1 VLRLGGPVADVL
13 LGAFGVAFLLTRL
26 AGSPL
31 VDRHPAAR
39 LMVVSAALETAGLGV
54 LAASEAAVPAVCG
67 AALTGV
73 GAALVFPVLAATV
86 AARARSRGAAVGA
99 LTSFWDAGMAA
110 AGPLGGLAV
119 AAGGLPAAFALAAG
133 AAACAALPLRIRR
146 GARRS

>member
-1 VLRLGGPVADVL
+1 MADVL
-13 LGAFGVAFLLTRL
+13 LGAFGVAFLVTRL
-26 AGSPL
+26 AFSPL

-39 LMVVSAALETAGLGV
+39 LMAASAALEAVGLGL
-54 LAASEAAVPAVCG
+54 LATSDAAVPAVAG

-86 AARARSRGAAVGA
+86 AARAHGRGVAMGA
-99 LTSFWDAGMAA
+99 LTSFWDAGIAA
-110 AGPLGGLAV
+110 AGPVGGLAV

-133 AAACAALPLRIRR
+133 AAGLAALPLRIRP